1 MSQEPQDDTAR
12 LKKKRRGE
20 WLFQIFGPPTVSGAL
35 QGHSPEAREAWKR
48 RVEQERAA
56 RRRKA

>member
-1 MSQEPQDDTAR
+1 MSEDPKP
-12 LKKKRRGE
+12 KKERRRGA
-20 WLFQIFGPPTVSGAL
+20 WLFQIFGPPTVKGAI

-48 RVEQERAA
+48 RVEEERAA